1 MKQIVVFSALAVS
14 VLSTAFTSEKSPVL
28 TSNQSKITALTNDFA
43 FVRGH
48 RQGKSITLTWGMV
61 SNAGLVGFD
70 IEKTNEDPNDPY
82 SVWVDAGS
90 IDGGDARSFK
100 INDPSVNP
108 GQTHY
113 RITAWYSDSRSS
125 TSEVLTVKINAK

>member
-1 MKQIVVFSALAVS
+1 MKQIILFSALAVS
-14 VLSTAFTSEKSPVL
+14 VLSTAFTPEKSAVL
-28 TSNQSKITALTNDFA
+28 KSNQSKVTALTNDFA
-43 FVRGH
+43 FLRGH

-70 IEKTNEDPNDPY
+70 IEKTNQDPSDPY
-82 SVWVDAGS
+82 SVWEDAGS
-90 IDGGDARSFK
+90 VAGSDARSFK
-100 INDPSVNP
+100 INDASVFP

-125 TSEVLTVKINAK
+125 TSEIVTVKIVSK